1 MKCIPLPQ
9 VPMPVCDWCSRL
21 GWRCVFAAVGLG
33 RAFVTVGSGLLLP
46 AFGAGKGCCYDC
58 PAWPR
63 FFHQSSF
70 RIRGAASASD
80 FLRPDAACRSFGVCC
95 DFAVC
100 PVLRRGGALGGRCGL
115 VACRS
120 FGSVFWCVAFEL
132 RSWGF
137 WGHVV
142 VFSVRIC
149 KIFLFG
155 VGGKSIE
162 TYLSAIDDLRP
173 GLLLICPNL
182 SGAVRA
188 VITL

>member
-1 MKCIPLPQ
+1 MLGATPKSTLACIRSCSSCKGPRFLISFARKLLPVGKWPQ
-9 VPMPVCDWCSRL
+9 LNRRL
-21 GWRCVFAAVGLG
+21 G
-33 RAFVTVGSGLLLP
+33 
-46 AFGAGKGCCYDC
+46 
-58 PAWPR
+58 
-63 FFHQSSF
+63 F

-80 FLRPDAACRSFGVCC
+80 FLGPVAAYQSFGACV
-95 DFAVC
+95 AV
-100 PVLRRGGALGGRCGL
+100 LWRGGALG
-115 VACRS
+115 ACS
-120 FGSVFWCVAFEL
+120 DAWLLSCVL
-132 RSWGF
+132 GGF